1 MQAEQLF
8 QFVETK
14 VVELLLNTDLT
25 PEEAAND
32 ALTFIDVTD
41 KNLVDELLR
50 HGEQGLRWA
59 FSKRVILQ
67 RVPSGPRL
75 DAFIAEFVKNGRKV
89 AMPIPPVP
97 NPNIPPA

>member
-1 MQAEQLF
+1 
-8 QFVETK
+8 
-14 VVELLLNTDLT
+14 
-25 PEEAAND
+25 
-32 ALTFIDVTD
+32 
-41 KNLVDELLR
+41 
-50 HGEQGLRWA
+50 
-59 FSKRVILQ
+59 VILQ